1 MKKVLNNQISDVI
14 EELNH
19 QADELK
25 QFLGFVPNH
34 YLISVSNDERIL
46 IEVVSSR
53 MDGAKTII
61 NKVEILVEDEASTT
75 WFFQVANRQQTLLKI
90 ILDKVITYN
99 TQEKLYLLDTK
110 SEKWNVNNKKLFR
123 KRTVQQLI
131 SLAHL
136 DFFNLLAGYQ
146 TVDIKELVQPLE
158 QETKTS
164 IEQKIVVET
173 KTIKDAIFRINFFEG
188 SPKFHLDLSSAQK
201 SSKIKVLL
209 NEQQLLK
216 LNFNW
221 TRNSLATLYEGL
233 ITYSKTTKLLIT
245 TLDFYRKAESLQEP
259 VVYTSKLFSKQWSLT
274 DGGKILNQVLDLGSL
289 LQVLTTIWFNQPKSN
304 SGK

>member
-1 MKKVLNNQISDVI
+1 
-14 EELNH
+14 
-19 QADELK
+19 
-25 QFLGFVPNH
+25 
-34 YLISVSNDERIL
+34 
-46 IEVVSSR
+46 
-53 MDGAKTII
+53 
-61 NKVEILVEDEASTT
+61 
-75 WFFQVANRQQTLLKI
+75 
-90 ILDKVITYN
+90 
-99 TQEKLYLLDTK
+99 
-110 SEKWNVNNKKLFR
+110 LFR

-164 IEQKIVVET
+164 IEQKIVVEI

-216 LNFNW
+216 LNFN
-221 TRNSLATLYEGL
+221 
-233 ITYSKTTKLLIT
+233 
-245 TLDFYRKAESLQEP
+245 
-259 VVYTSKLFSKQWSLT
+259 
-274 DGGKILNQVLDLGSL
+274 
-289 LQVLTTIWFNQPKSN
+289 
-304 SGK
+304 

>member
-46 IEVVSSR
+46 IEVVSSW

-61 NKVEILVEDEASTT
+61 NKVEILVEDEASVT

-110 SEKWNVNNKKLFR
+110 DEKWKVNNKKFFR

-274 DGGKILNQVLDLGSL
+274 DGGKILNQVLDLKSL
-289 LQVLTTIWFNQPKSN
+289 LQVLTTIWFNQSKSN
-304 SGK
+304 AGK